1 MERLFLGDGSG
12 EAEGRVELR
21 FEGGEDIVAW
31 DAVDVSEVVVR
42 GFGGRGAAG
51 HAVTLALDEGREQP
65 FTMDGVPRL
74 FLIDSFG
81 FIFRAY
87 HARARSGVPPMRT
100 SSGIQTEA
108 VYIFH
113 NMVRRLQTVHKPE
126 YLAAIFESFGP
137 TFRDEAFAAYKAN
150 RTETPSDLLEQIPWI
165 RKTLEAMRI
174 PMIEY
179 AGFEADDVIGTLSC
193 RAVEQGIDVAI
204 VSSDKDMLQLVN
216 EGVRMLNPMKDD
228 LWYDAAETEKYM
240 GVRPSQVADLLALKG
255 DTVDNIPGAPGIG
268 DKGAKDLILRFGS
281 VEGALEHAAEVE
293 KRTYRESL
301 QNHRE
306 QILLSKQLATIHTNV
321 PVPFELESWKV
332 QEMDRVRLREL
343 YRTLEFNRLLREMA
357 EAEPVPAQ
365 PARVY
370 HQLQSKEDLDAWLA
384 AVPADTPVAVAV
396 GEMMSETVVGL
407 AAGSEACSAVLG
419 DMIPDRA
426 TVAHD
431 IKGLV
436 RRFGDC
442 PNLTH
447 DAMLYGFLLSADPA
461 VCSLPSLAEKY
472 LEHTVDPDPAA
483 EAEAVLAIF
492 NKLRPEVEAAGL
504 ADLYA
509 RIDLPL
515 VRVLAEIESTGIRV
529 DPAQLLV
536 LSGRMESEMARLA
549 GEVFTLAGKS
559 FNINSPQQLGKVLFE
574 DLKLP
579 APVRYG
585 KGKAISTA
593 VDVLEALAVE
603 YPIAGKVLE
612 YRQLAKLKGTY
623 VDALPVLIDPFSG
636 RLHTTFNQTGAA
648 TGRLS
653 SSNPNLQNI
662 PIRTELGREIRAA
675 FVPRVEQDKAWK
687 LIVADYSQIE
697 LRLLAHMSRD
707 AVLVEAFRN
716 GEDIHT
722 RTAAEVFGV
731 PPLLITPEQRRN
743 AKAVN
748 FGIVYGQTPFGL
760 STQLGIER
768 KEAELYIRAY
778 FERYAGVR
786 RFIESTIAEVRRS
799 GVAVNMF
806 GRKRPIP
813 DMQSKNANA
822 RSFAE
827 RTAVNTPLQGTA
839 ADLIKLAMIRIHKNL
854 RGMQAEMLLQ
864 VHDELVFE
872 APPEEVEAVRAMVK
886 SEMESVERLE
896 VPLVVDVG
904 VGDNWRDAK

>member
-1 MERLFLGDGSG
+1 
-12 EAEGRVELR
+12 
-21 FEGGEDIVAW
+21 
-31 DAVDVSEVVVR
+31 
-42 GFGGRGAAG
+42 
-51 HAVTLALDEGREQP
+51 
-65 FTMDGVPRL
+65 MDGVPRL

-87 HARARSGVPPMRT
+87 HARARTGAPPMRT
-100 SSGIQTEA
+100 AAGMQTEA

-113 NMVRRLQTVHKPE
+113 NMVKRLQSVHKPE
-126 YLAAIFESFGP
+126 YLVAIFESLGP
-137 TFRDEAFAAYKAN
+137 TFRDAAFAAYKAN
-150 RTETPSDLLEQIPWI
+150 RTETPPDLIEQIPWI

-174 PMIEY
+174 PVLEY
-179 AGFEADDVIGTLSC
+179 EGFEADDVIGTLAR
-193 RAVEQGIDVAI
+193 RAAEHGVEVAI

-216 EGVRMLNPMKDD
+216 DRVRMMNPMKDD

-240 GVRPSQVADLLALKG
+240 GVQPSQVADLLALKG
-255 DTVDNIPGAPGIG
+255 DSVDNIPGAPGIG
-268 DKGAKDLILRFGS
+268 DKGAKDLITRFGS

-301 QNHRE
+301 QNHRD
-306 QILLSKQLATIHTNV
+306 QILLSKQLATIHTDV
-321 PVPFELESWKV
+321 PVPFELELWKA
-332 QEMDRVRLREL
+332 QEPDKVRLREL
-343 YRTLEFNRLLREMA
+343 YKTLEFNRLLREMA
-357 EAEPVPAQ
+357 EAEPAAEEAAARREYRQLQSREELETWLAGVPAQ
-365 PARVY
+365 A
-370 HQLQSKEDLDAWLA
+370 
-384 AVPADTPVAVAV
+384 PVAVAV

-407 AAGSEACSAVLG
+407 AARSPDGSTGKLFDEACSVALG
-419 DMIPDRA
+419 ETLPERA

-431 IKGLV
+431 IKTFV
-436 RRFGDC
+436 RRFGEC

-447 DAMLYGFLLSADPA
+447 DVMLYGFLLSADPA
-461 VCSLPSLAEKY
+461 ACSLPSMAERH
-472 LEHTVDPDPAA
+472 LGHAAASDPAG
-483 EAEAVLAIF
+483 EADAVLAIF
-492 NKLRPEVEAAGL
+492 HKLRPEVEAAGL
-504 ADLYA
+504 AEVYT

-515 VRVLAEIESTGIRV
+515 IRVLAEMESTGIRV
-529 DPAQLLV
+529 DPAQLRV
-536 LSGRMESEMARLA
+536 LSGRMETEMARLGA
-549 GEVFTLAGKS
+549 EVYELAGKS
-559 FNINSPQQLGKVLFE
+559 FNINSPQQLSKVLFE
-574 DLKLP
+574 DLNLP
-579 APVRYG
+579 APGRG
-585 KGKAISTA
+585 GKAKAVSTA
-593 VDVLEALAVE
+593 ADVLEELAPE

-623 VDALPVLIDPFSG
+623 VDALPSLIDPFSG

-675 FVPRVEQDKAWK
+675 FVPEPGWK
-687 LIVADYSQIE
+687 LIIADYSQIE

-760 STQLGIER
+760 AAQLGIER

-786 RFIESTIAEVRRS
+786 RFIDTTIAEVRRS

-813 DMQSKNANA
+813 DMQSKNPNA
-822 RSFAE
+822 RNFAE

-839 ADLIKLAMIRIHKNL
+839 ADLIKLAMIRIHEHL
-854 RGMQAEMLLQ
+854 RGMQTRMLLQ

-886 SEMESVERLE
+886 SEMESVERLD